1 MTDSLSWLR
10 EPDVHHA
17 LSDVLS
23 GLIRDVRRII
33 VHPDLGT
40 AAKLAAIAD
49 NVNFLAAPP
58 GLEGDSVRTAVR
70 LAALIAGNTGP
81 MTLLLEEVAGE
92 QVCIELASSVDR
104 ELTAAERREL
114 RAGAGAWGYH
124 RSGTLC
130 LQSGLMAAEVS
141 SVVIPGRLP
150 AYARE
155 KLGMLGDAASAHSD
169 IPLGKVLAGLGAR
182 REPLG
187 TRLVREP
194 ADLPTGCSSY
204 GRVTVESSARM
215 WLADV
220 PVALASEW
228 VTGEFCQRFGDKW
241 TRDVT

>member
-1 MTDSLSWLR
+1 VTDSLSWLR

-33 VHPDLGT
+33 VHPDLGN

-49 NVNFLAAPP
+49 SVDFLAAPP

-92 QVCIELASSVDR
+92 QARIELASSVDR

-114 RAGAGAWGYH
+114 RAGAGARGYH
-124 RSGTLC
+124 RSGALR
-130 LQSGLMAAEVS
+130 LQSGLVAAEVS

-150 AYARE
+150 ACARE
-155 KLGMLGDAASAHSD
+155 KLGMLGDAASAPSG
-169 IPLGKVLAGLGAR
+169 IPLGKVLAGLGAS

-187 TRLVREP
+187 TRLAREP
-194 ADLPTGCSSY
+194 AGLPAGCGSS

-220 PVALASEW
+220 PVALASERI
-228 VTGEFCQRFGDKW
+228 TAEFCQRFGDRW
-241 TRDVT
+241 TRDAT